1 MLRDYEVVYI
11 FDAALSEAAINEK
24 LERYHR
30 LVAGEGRGEVTA
42 VDHWGTRQFAYPIDK
57 KTSGY
62 YVVAQF
68 RTDPSALVEFERVL
82 KLDEDLMRHLV
93 VLHEG
98 EPTAPISVA
107 SVPVRIGEEEEE
119 GEEETDEDEEE

>member
-11 FDAALSEAAINEK
+11 FDAALGEAAISEK
-24 LERYHR
+24 LERYHA
-30 LVAGEGRGEVTA
+30 LVAAEGRGEVTA
-42 VDHWGTRQFAYPIDK
+42 VDHWGTRQLAYPIDK

-68 RTDPSALVEFERVL
+68 RTDPSALVEFERAL

-98 EPTAPISVA
+98 EPTAPMSVA
-107 SVPVRIGEEEEE
+107 TVEVRAGEEEE
-119 GEEETDEDEEE
+119 GEEESDEDEEE